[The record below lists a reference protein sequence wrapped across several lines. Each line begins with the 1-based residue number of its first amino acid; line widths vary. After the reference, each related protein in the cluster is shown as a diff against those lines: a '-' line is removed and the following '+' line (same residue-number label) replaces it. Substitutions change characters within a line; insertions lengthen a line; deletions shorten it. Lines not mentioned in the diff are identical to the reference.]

1 MAQICSIEFFHQG
14 LSLEIFEFL
23 QNMKKLV
30 EKKSLIVKEALGGLP
45 VGQWDPNESAFEVN
59 KGFYWAYNTIIVILK
74 TEL

>member
-30 EKKSLIVKEALGGLP
+30 EKKSLIVKEALGP
-45 VGQWDPNESAFEVN
+45 YESAFEVN
-59 KGFYWAYNTIIVILK
+59 KGFFWAYNTIIVILK